1 MSLPIF
7 DYEKLTII
15 ILDTTNVYGVIQCVL
30 GFLVNDCANRQ
41 DREYQQIVNLLLSE
55 EAMNFKAM
63 CTALVSALK
72 IERADGHRRDAIC
85 CSRKAADAILSP
97 PLVAIHAVSDS

>member
-1 MSLPIF
+1 MSLPMF

-15 ILDTTNVYGVIQCVL
+15 ILDTANGYWVIQCVL

-41 DREYQQIVNLLLSE
+41 DREYPQIVNLLLSE

-63 CTALVSALK
+63 RTALVSALK
-72 IERADGHRRDAIC
+72 IEGADGNRREAIC
-85 CSRKAADAILSP
+85 CSETAADAILSP
-97 PLVAIHAVSDS
+97 PLV